1 VTSASFAASTVA
13 AAGPD
18 HRFDQSV
25 IAAAAAVE
33 EAMRADLLRLV
44 GRQAAV
50 VAAAPAGAGK
60 SQFVATTVDLLR
72 AAGLRVALAAPTND
86 QVQSLVRRVK
96 SLNPDLPV
104 AFVHSQGHELPGDAA
119 ALPGVTQPS
128 AADAQR
134 QRDPLV
140 IATLD
145 KLADA
150 FLRNG
155 LAGFDVLV
163 IDEAYQADAARYYTA
178 ASVAAT
184 HLLVGDT
191 GQLDPFSPLDDATY
205 WRGGPEDPL
214 QTAVGVL
221 LRNHPSTPVHQIP
234 VTWRLSPRAV
244 PVARCFYP
252 GHAFS
257 AAVRPG
263 VRQLRLTRPGPG
275 SQVLAPIDAALDEA
289 AGSGWAHV
297 TLPGAP
303 VLSADP
309 ATAVLIRELVHRLL
323 ARSAQ
328 VDCENRLG
336 PTDLRPS
343 EIAVGVS
350 HNDQKDLLRALLDDY
365 GLSAVRVET
374 ANRLQGLTFEVVVA
388 WHPLAGAPVT
398 DAFHLDPGRLCVLLT
413 RHRQACIVVGRDSD
427 RALLEGVP
435 PATPGF
441 LGWDPDPVLDGWDAH
456 EGVFRLLEPHVIPA

>member
-1 VTSASFAASTVA
+1 MSAVAAGSGARLDESVVA
-13 AAGPD
+13 AAD
-18 HRFDQSV
+18 
-25 IAAAAAVE
+25 AVQ
-33 EAMRADLLRLV
+33 EAMRRDLLQLA
-44 GRQAAV
+44 GQQAAV
-50 VAAAPAGAGK
+50 VGAAPAGAGK
-60 SQFVATTVDLLR
+60 SHFVASTVGLLR
-72 AAGLRVALAAPTND
+72 ASGLRVALAAPTND
-86 QVQSLVRRVK
+86 QVQSLVQRVK
-96 SLNPDLPV
+96 ELNPDLPV
-104 AFVHSQGHELPGDAA
+104 AFVHGQGRDLPGHLAS
-119 ALPGVTQPS
+119 LTGVTQPS

-134 QRDPLV
+134 QQDPLV
-140 IATLD
+140 IATID

-155 LAGFDVLV
+155 LGGFDVLV

-178 ASVAAT
+178 AGVAPT

-221 LRNHPSTPVHQIP
+221 LRNHPGTPVHQIP
-234 VTWRLSPRAV
+234 VTWRLDPRAV

-252 GHAFS
+252 GHSFS
-257 AAVRPG
+257 AAVLPEARE
-263 VRQLRLTRPGPG
+263 LRLMRPGPG

-289 AGSGWAHV
+289 AASGWAHL

-303 VLSADP
+303 VLRADP
-309 ATAVLIRELVHRLL
+309 ATAVFIRELAHRLL
-323 ARSAQ
+323 ARTAQ
-328 VDCENRLG
+328 VRCENRSAFAALK
-336 PTDLRPS
+336 PS

-350 HNDQKDLLRALLDDY
+350 HNDQKDLVRTLLDSY
-365 GLSAVRVET
+365 GLGDVRVET
-374 ANRLQGLTFEVVVA
+374 ANRLQGLTFEVVIA
-388 WHPLAGAPVT
+388 WHPLAGAGVT

-413 RHRQACIVVGRDSD
+413 RHRQACIVVGRDTD
-427 RALLEGVP
+427 RTLLEGVP

-456 EGVFRLLEPHVIPA
+456 EGVFRLLESHLVEA

>member
-1 VTSASFAASTVA
+1 VTAQPAFA
-13 AAGPD
+13 D
-18 HRFDQSV
+18 DRLDQDV
-25 IAAAAAVE
+25 VAAAAAVQE
-33 EAMRADLLRLV
+33 DMRAALTRLA
-44 GRQAAV
+44 GQEAAV

-60 SQFVATTVDLLR
+60 SHFVAATVGRLR
-72 AAGLRVALAAPTND
+72 AEGLRVGLAAPTND
-86 QVQSLVRRVK
+86 QVQSLVGRVK
-96 SLNPDLPV
+96 QLNPELPV
-104 AFVHSQGHELPGDAA
+104 AFVHGQGRQLPPGIA

-128 AADAQR
+128 AADAQSR
-134 QRDPLV
+134 QDPLV
-140 IATLD
+140 IATVD

-178 ASVAAT
+178 AALAPT

-191 GQLDPFSPLDDATY
+191 GQLDPFSPLDDATW

-221 LRNHPSTPVHQIP
+221 LRNHPGTPVYQIP
-234 VTWRLSPRAV
+234 VSWRLEPRAV

-252 GHAFS
+252 GHPFS

-263 VRQLRLTRPGPG
+263 VRELRLTRPGPG
-275 SQVLAPIDAALDEA
+275 SQALATVDAALDEA
-289 AGSGWAHV
+289 ARHGWAHV

-303 VLSADP
+303 VLTADP
-309 ATAVLIRELVHRLL
+309 TTAVYIRELVHRLL

-328 VDCENRLG
+328 ARCEDRSGFTSLH
-336 PTDLRPS
+336 PS
-343 EIAVGVS
+343 DIAVGVS
-350 HNDQKDLLRALLDDY
+350 HNDQKDLLRALLDSY
-365 GLSAVRVET
+365 GLSGVRVDT
-374 ANRLQGLTFEVVVA
+374 ANRLQGLTFEVVIA
-388 WHPLAGAPVT
+388 WHPLAGAAVT

-427 RALLEGVP
+427 RTLLEGVP
-435 PATPGF
+435 PATPGY

>member
-1 VTSASFAASTVA
+1 VSTA
-13 AAGPD
+13 PDSLSAAGPGVD
-18 HRFDQSV
+18 DRLDQAV
-25 IAAAAAVE
+25 IAAADAAQE
-33 EAMRADLLRLV
+33 SMRADLLGLV
-44 GRQAAV
+44 GQQAAV

-60 SQFVATTVDLLR
+60 SQFVAATVGRLM

-86 QVQSLVRRVK
+86 QVQSLVARVK
-96 SLNPDLPV
+96 QLNPDVPV
-104 AFVHSQGHELPGDAA
+104 AFVHGLGKELPTAIA

-128 AADAQR
+128 AADARR
-134 QRDPLV
+134 QGDPLV
-140 IATLD
+140 IATID

-150 FLRNG
+150 YLRNG
-155 LAGFDVLV
+155 LGGFDVLV

-178 ASVAAT
+178 AAVAPT
-184 HLLVGDT
+184 HLLVGDI
-191 GQLDPFSPLDDATY
+191 GQLDPFSTLDDATF

-234 VTWRLSPRAV
+234 VTWRLSPLAV

-252 GHAFS
+252 GHPFE
-257 AAVRPG
+257 AAVLPG
-263 VRQLRLTRPGPG
+263 VRSLRLTRPGPG
-275 SQVLAPIDAALDEA
+275 SQVLAPVDAALDEA
-289 AGSGWAHV
+289 VRSGWAHV

-303 VLSADP
+303 VLRADP

-328 VDCENRLG
+328 VRCENRPGFAALQ
-336 PTDLRPS
+336 PS

-350 HNDQKDLLRALLDDY
+350 HHDEKDLLRALLDSY
-365 GLSAVRVET
+365 GLPGVRVDT

-388 WHPLAGAPVT
+388 WHPLAGAAVT

-456 EGVFRLLEPHVIPA
+456 ESVFRLLESHVIAA

>member
-1 VTSASFAASTVA
+1 MSAGVVDS
-13 AAGPD
+13 GE
-18 HRFDQSV
+18 RLDQSV

-33 EAMRADLLRLV
+33 QVMRANLLDLV
-44 GRQAAV
+44 GREAAV
-50 VAAAPAGAGK
+50 IAAAPAGAGK
-60 SQFVATTVDLLR
+60 SHFVAATVGLLR
-72 AAGLRVALAAPTND
+72 AEGLRVALAAPTND
-86 QVQSLVRRVK
+86 QVQSLVVRVK
-96 SLNPDLPV
+96 QLNPDLPV
-104 AFVHSQGHELPGDAA
+104 AFVHGVGRELPAHIA
-119 ALPGVTQPS
+119 ALPGVSQPS

-134 QRDPLV
+134 QQDPLV
-140 IATLD
+140 IATID

-155 LAGFDVLV
+155 LCGFDVLV

-178 ASVAAT
+178 AGVATT

-221 LRNHPSTPVHQIP
+221 LRNHPDTPVHQIP
-234 VTWRLSPRAV
+234 VTWRLEPRAV

-252 GHAFS
+252 GHPFG
-257 AAVRPG
+257 AAVLPG
-263 VRQLRLTRPGPG
+263 VRSLRLTRPGPG

-289 AGSGWAHV
+289 ARSGWAHV

-303 VLSADP
+303 VLTADP
-309 ATAVLIRELVHRLL
+309 ATAVMIRELVHRLL

-328 VDCENRLG
+328 VTCENRSG
-336 PTDLRPS
+336 FTDLNPS

-350 HNDQKDLLRALLDDY
+350 HNDQKDLLRALLDSY
-365 GLSAVRVET
+365 GLSSVRVET
-374 ANRLQGLTFEVVVA
+374 ANKLQGLTFEVVIA
-388 WHPLAGAPVT
+388 WHPLAGAGVT

-456 EGVFRLLEPHVIPA
+456 EGVFRLLEPHVIAA

>member
-1 VTSASFAASTVA
+1 VSVGVAGVDGRLDESVVA
-13 AAGPD
+13 AAAG
-18 HRFDQSV
+18 
-25 IAAAAAVE
+25 VE
-33 EAMRADLLRLV
+33 ELMRADLMRLV
-44 GRQAAV
+44 GSEAAV

-60 SQFVATTVDLLR
+60 SHFVAATVGRLR
-72 AAGLRVALAAPTND
+72 AEGLRVALAAPTND
-86 QVQSLVRRVK
+86 QVQSLVQRVK
-96 SLNPDLPV
+96 QLNPDLPV
-104 AFVHSQGHELPGDAA
+104 AFVHGRGRELPPHIA

-128 AADAQR
+128 AADAQH
-134 QRDPLV
+134 QQDPLV
-140 IATLD
+140 IATID

-155 LAGFDVLV
+155 LDGFDVLV

-178 ASVAAT
+178 AGVAPT

-221 LRNHPSTPVHQIP
+221 LRNHPDTPVHQIP
-234 VTWRLSPRAV
+234 VTWRLEPRAV

-263 VRQLRLTRPGPG
+263 IRKLRLTRPGPG
-275 SQVLAPIDAALDEA
+275 SHVLAPIDAALDEA
-289 AGSGWAHV
+289 ARHGWAHV

-303 VLSADP
+303 VLTADP
-309 ATAVLIRELVHRLL
+309 ATAVIIRELVHRLL

-328 VDCENRLG
+328 ATCENRNGL
-336 PTDLRPS
+336 TDLRPS

-350 HNDQKDLLRALLDDY
+350 HNDQKDLLRALLDSY
-365 GLSAVRVET
+365 GLSAVRVDT
-374 ANRLQGLTFEVVVA
+374 ANRLQGLTFEVLFA
-388 WHPLAGAPVT
+388 WHPLAGAGVT

-413 RHRQACIVVGRDSD
+413 RHRQACIVVGRDTD

-456 EGVFRLLEPHVIPA
+456 EGVFRLLEPHVISV

>member
-1 VTSASFAASTVA
+1 VTSGTLHADRLDPV
-13 AAGPD
+13 
-18 HRFDQSV
+18 V

-33 EAMRADLLRLV
+33 DDLRADLTARI

-60 SQFVATTVDLLR
+60 SHFVAGTVGTLR

-86 QVQSLVRRVK
+86 QVHSLVDRVCQ
-96 SLNPDLPV
+96 LNPGLPV
-104 AFVHSQGHELPGDAA
+104 AFVHADGRELPPQIA
-119 ALPGVTQPS
+119 ALPGVSQPK

-134 QRDPLV
+134 QQDPLV
-140 IATLD
+140 VATID

-150 FLRNG
+150 YLRNDLG
-155 LAGFDVLV
+155 GFDVLV

-178 ASVAAT
+178 AAVAPT

-191 GQLDPFSPLDDATY
+191 GQLDPFSTIDDATY

-221 LRNHPSTPVHQIP
+221 LRNHPETPVHRIP
-234 VTWRLSPRAV
+234 ITWRLDPRAV
-244 PVARCFYP
+244 PIARCFYP
-252 GHAFS
+252 GHDFN
-257 AAVRPG
+257 AAIQSG

-275 SQVLAPIDAALDEA
+275 SQALAAIDAALDEA
-289 AGSGWAHV
+289 SRHGWAHV
-297 TLPGAP
+297 TLPDAQ
-303 VLSADP
+303 VLNADP
-309 ATAVLIRELVHRLL
+309 ATGRLIRDLVHRLL

-328 VDCENRLG
+328 VSSENR
-336 PTDLRPS
+336 PVADLRPS

-350 HNDQKDLLRALLDDY
+350 HNDQKDLLRAMLDEV
-365 GLSAVRVET
+365 GLAGVKVDT
-374 ANRLQGLTFEVVVA
+374 ANRLQGLTFEVVIA
-388 WHPLAGAPVT
+388 WHPLAGATVT

-413 RHRQACIVVGRDSD
+413 RHRQACIVVGRDTD
-427 RALLEGVP
+427 RELLEGIP
-435 PATPGF
+435 PATPGY

-456 EGVFRLLEPHVIPA
+456 EGVFRLLEPHVIQA

>member
-1 VTSASFAASTVA
+1 VTAQATEDPAVPDARLDQDVVA
-13 AAGPD
+13 AA
-18 HRFDQSV
+18 
-25 IAAAAAVE
+25 ATVE
-33 EAMRADLLRLV
+33 HAMRADLMRLA
-44 GRQAAV
+44 GQEAAV

-60 SQFVATTVDLLR
+60 SHFVAATVGQLR
-72 AAGLRVALAAPTND
+72 AEGLRVALAAPTND
-86 QVQSLVRRVK
+86 QVQSLVERVK
-96 SLNPDLPV
+96 QLHPDVPV
-104 AFVHSQGHELPGDAA
+104 AFVHGQGRELPPDIA

-128 AADAQR
+128 AAEAQA

-140 IATLD
+140 IATVD

-155 LAGFDVLV
+155 LGGFDVLV

-178 ASVAAT
+178 AGVAAT

-191 GQLDPFSPLDDATY
+191 GQLDPFSPIDDAAY

-221 LRNHPSTPVHQIP
+221 LRNHPGTPVHQIP
-234 VTWRLSPRAV
+234 VTWRLEPRAV

-252 GHAFS
+252 GHGFS

-263 VRQLRLTRPGPG
+263 VRELRLTRPGPG
-275 SQVLAPIDAALDEA
+275 SQPLAPIDAALDEA
-289 AGSGWAHV
+289 ARHGWAHV

-303 VLSADP
+303 VLTADP
-309 ATAVLIRELVHRLL
+309 TTAVYIRELVHRLL

-328 VDCENRLG
+328 VRCENRG
-336 PTDLRPS
+336 PGFTSLRPAD
-343 EIAVGVS
+343 IAVGVS
-350 HNDQKDLLRALLDDY
+350 HNDQKDLVRALLDSY
-365 GLSAVRVET
+365 GLPGVRVDT
-374 ANRLQGLTFEVVVA
+374 ANRLQGLTFEVVIA
-388 WHPLAGAPVT
+388 WHPLAGATVT

-413 RHRQACIVVGRDSD
+413 RHRQACIVVGRDTD

>member
-1 VTSASFAASTVA
+1 VTADAAML
-13 AAGPD
+13 D
-18 HRFDQSV
+18 DRLDQSV

-33 EAMRADLLRLV
+33 EEMRTDLM
-44 GRQAAV
+44 RQMGQEAAV

-60 SQFVATTVDLLR
+60 SQFVAATVGRLR

-86 QVQSLVRRVK
+86 QVQSLVTRVK
-96 SLNPDLPV
+96 ELNPDLPV
-104 AFVHSQGHELPGDAA
+104 AFVHGQGRELPPDIA

-128 AADAQR
+128 AADAER
-134 QRDPLV
+134 QHDPLV
-140 IATLD
+140 IATID

-150 FLRNG
+150 FLRNS
-155 LAGFDVLV
+155 LCGFDVLV

-178 ASVAAT
+178 ASVAKT

-191 GQLDPFSPLDDATY
+191 GQLDPFSPLEDATY

-221 LRNHPSTPVHQIP
+221 LRNHADTPVHQIP
-234 VTWRLSPRAV
+234 VTWRLEPRAV

-252 GHAFS
+252 GHPFG

-263 VRQLRLTRPGPG
+263 VRELRLTRPGPG
-275 SQVLAPIDAALDEA
+275 SQPLAPIDAALDEA
-289 AGSGWAHV
+289 ARHGWAHV

-303 VLSADP
+303 VLTADP
-309 ATAVLIRELVHRLL
+309 ATAVVIRELVHRLL

-328 VDCENRLG
+328 VICENRDRL
-336 PTDLRPS
+336 TDLRQS

-350 HNDQKDLLRALLDDY
+350 HNDQKDLLRALLDSY
-365 GLSAVRVET
+365 GMSAVRVDT

-388 WHPLAGAPVT
+388 WHPLAGAAVT

-413 RHRQACIVVGRDSD
+413 RHRQACIVVGRDTD

-456 EGVFRLLEPHVIPA
+456 EGVFRLLEPHVIPV

>member
-1 VTSASFAASTVA
+1 MT
-13 AAGPD
+13 AGATTLD
-18 HRFDQSV
+18 DRLDQPV

-33 EAMRADLLRLV
+33 DAMRADLMRLV
-44 GRQAAV
+44 GQEAAV

-60 SQFVATTVDLLR
+60 SHFVAATVGELR

-86 QVQSLVRRVK
+86 QVQSLVQRVK
-96 SLNPDLPV
+96 QLNPDLPV
-104 AFVHSQGHELPGDAA
+104 AFVHGHGRELPPSIA

-134 QRDPLV
+134 HRDPLV
-140 IATLD
+140 IATVD
-145 KLADA
+145 KLADS

-155 LAGFDVLV
+155 LGGFDVLV

-178 ASVAAT
+178 AGVART

-191 GQLDPFSPLDDATY
+191 GQLDPFSTIDDATY
-205 WRGGPEDPL
+205 WRGGAEDPL

-221 LRNHPSTPVHQIP
+221 LRNHPETAVHQIP
-234 VTWRLSPRAV
+234 VTWRLEPRAV

-252 GHAFS
+252 RHAFG

-263 VRQLRLTRPGPG
+263 VRELRLTRPGPG
-275 SQVLAPIDAALDEA
+275 SQVLAPIDTALDEA
-289 AGSGWAHV
+289 ARHGWAHV

-309 ATAVLIRELVHRLL
+309 ATAVIIRELVHRLL

-328 VDCENRLG
+328 VTCENRIGFTSL
-336 PTDLRPS
+336 LPS
-343 EIAVGVS
+343 DIAVGVS
-350 HNDQKDLLRALLDDY
+350 HNDQKDLLRALLDSY
-365 GLSAVRVET
+365 GLHGVRVDT

-388 WHPLAGAPVT
+388 WHPLAGATVT
-398 DAFHLDPGRLCVLLT
+398 DAIHLDPGRLCVLLT

-427 RALLEGVP
+427 RALLEGIP
-435 PATPGF
+435 PATPGY

-456 EGVFRLLEPHVIPA
+456 EGVFRLLEPHVIQA

>member
-1 VTSASFAASTVA
+1 MT
-13 AAGPD
+13 AGATTLD
-18 HRFDQSV
+18 DRLDQPV

-33 EAMRADLLRLV
+33 DAMRADLMRLV
-44 GRQAAV
+44 GQEAAV

-60 SQFVATTVDLLR
+60 SHFVAATVGELR

-86 QVQSLVRRVK
+86 QVQSLVQRVK
-96 SLNPDLPV
+96 QLNPDLPV
-104 AFVHSQGHELPGDAA
+104 AFVHGQGRELPPSIA

-134 QRDPLV
+134 HRDPLV
-140 IATLD
+140 IATVD

-150 FLRNG
+150 FLRNDLG
-155 LAGFDVLV
+155 GFDVLV

-178 ASVAAT
+178 AGVART

-191 GQLDPFSPLDDATY
+191 GQLDPFSPIDDATY

-221 LRNHPSTPVHQIP
+221 LRNHPDAPVHQIP
-234 VTWRLSPRAV
+234 VSWRLEPRAV

-252 GHAFS
+252 RHAFG

-263 VRQLRLTRPGPG
+263 VRELRLTRPGPG
-275 SQVLAPIDAALDEA
+275 SQVLAPIDGALDEA
-289 AGSGWAHV
+289 ARYGWAHV

-303 VLSADP
+303 VLTADP
-309 ATAVLIRELVHRLL
+309 ATAGVISELVHRLL

-328 VDCENRLG
+328 VICENRGSL
-336 PTDLRPS
+336 TDLQPS

-350 HNDQKDLLRALLDDY
+350 HNDQKDLVRAVLDAR
-365 GLSAVRVET
+365 GLSAVRVDT

-388 WHPLAGAPVT
+388 WHPLAGATVT

-413 RHRQACIVVGRDSD
+413 RHRQACILVGRDSD
-427 RALLEGVP
+427 RALLEGIP
-435 PATPGF
+435 PATPGY

>member
-1 VTSASFAASTVA
+1 VSASVVGVDERLDASVVA
-13 AAGPD
+13 EAAG
-18 HRFDQSV
+18 
-25 IAAAAAVE
+25 VE

-44 GRQAAV
+44 GREAAV

-60 SQFVATTVDLLR
+60 SHFIASTVGLLR
-72 AAGLRVALAAPTND
+72 AEGLRVALAAPTND
-86 QVQSLVRRVK
+86 QVQNLVARVK
-96 SLNPDLPV
+96 QLHPDLPV
-104 AFVHSQGHELPGDAA
+104 AFVHGLGRELPPDIA

-140 IATLD
+140 IATVD

-155 LAGFDVLV
+155 LGGFDVLV

-178 ASVAAT
+178 AGVAPT

-221 LRNHPSTPVHQIP
+221 LRNHPDTPVHQIP
-234 VTWRLSPRAV
+234 VTWRLDPRAV
-244 PVARCFYP
+244 PIARCFYP
-252 GHAFS
+252 GHAFA
-257 AAVRPG
+257 AAVLPG
-263 VRQLRLTRPGPG
+263 VRSLRLTRPGPG
-275 SQVLAPIDAALDEA
+275 SQALAPIDAALDEA
-289 AGSGWAHV
+289 ARSGWAHV

-303 VLSADP
+303 VLRADP
-309 ATAVLIRELVHRLL
+309 TTAVVIRELVHRLL

-328 VDCENRLG
+328 VTCESRDGFTALQ
-336 PTDLRPS
+336 PRQ
-343 EIAVGVS
+343 IAVGVS
-350 HNDQKDLLRALLDDY
+350 HNDQKDLLRALLDSY
-365 GLSAVRVET
+365 GLSDVRVET

-388 WHPLAGAPVT
+388 WHPLAGAAVT

-441 LGWDPDPVLDGWDAH
+441 LGWNPDPVLDGWDAH

>member
-1 VTSASFAASTVA
+1 MSVGVAGVDGRLDESVVA
-13 AAGPD
+13 AAAG
-18 HRFDQSV
+18 
-25 IAAAAAVE
+25 VE
-33 EAMRADLLRLV
+33 EVMRADLMRLV
-44 GRQAAV
+44 GCEAAV

-60 SQFVATTVDLLR
+60 SHFVAATVGRLR
-72 AAGLRVALAAPTND
+72 AEGLRVALAAPTND
-86 QVQSLVRRVK
+86 QVQSLVQRVK
-96 SLNPDLPV
+96 QLNPNLPV
-104 AFVHSQGHELPGDAA
+104 AFVHGHGRELPPHIA

-128 AADAQR
+128 AADAQH
-134 QRDPLV
+134 QQDPLV
-140 IATLD
+140 IATID

-155 LAGFDVLV
+155 LDGFDVLV

-178 ASVAAT
+178 AGVAPT

-221 LRNHPSTPVHQIP
+221 LRNHPDTPVHQIP
-234 VTWRLSPRAV
+234 VTWRLGPRAV

-257 AAVRPG
+257 AAVLPG
-263 VRQLRLTRPGPG
+263 VRELRLIRPGPG
-275 SQVLAPIDAALDEA
+275 SHVLAPIDAALDEA
-289 AGSGWAHV
+289 ARHGWAYV

-303 VLSADP
+303 VLTADP
-309 ATAVLIRELVHRLL
+309 ATAVIIRELVHRLL

-328 VDCENRLG
+328 AACENRNGL
-336 PTDLRPS
+336 TDLRPS
-343 EIAVGVS
+343 DIAVGVS
-350 HNDQKDLLRALLDDY
+350 HNDQKDLLRALLDSY
-365 GLSAVRVET
+365 GLSAVRVDT
-374 ANRLQGLTFEVVVA
+374 ANRLQGLTFEVLFA
-388 WHPLAGAPVT
+388 WHPLAGAGVT

-413 RHRQACIVVGRDSD
+413 RHRQACIVVGRDND

-456 EGVFRLLEPHVIPA
+456 EGVFRLLEPHVIAV